1 MAKIKTKD
9 LKKGKSKRDLFSG
22 GGLEEATKRSY
33 DMKDSGGFGPK
44 YLKDGVKSS
53 FWFPKD
59 GKHIIDIIP
68 YLAGENDP
76 NAAAGKPQY
85 VLDVWVHQKVGAL
98 QQAFYCPAKNAKKRC
113 PICEKQMEMRKS
125 GDYSDEEIKE
135 LNPKRRTMYNIVC
148 YDTKED
154 IKKGVQLWET
164 AHFFFEN
171 HIAEISQ
178 RPKTGGFIPFS
189 HPDEG
194 KSIAFKISK
203 KGQNTEYLGHRFEDR
218 DEPIDDD
225 ILESA
230 LVLDDLLHIPTLAE
244 LKQAVIDG
252 FSSDG
257 DEDDED
263 ETPRKKPSKKGKKAA
278 DEDEDDDAYEY
289 DEDEDEDEDDLP
301 KKKPVKKGKKVVE
314 EEDEDE
320 DEEEDEDEDERPKKK
335 PAKKPAKKP
344 GRRQ

>member
-1 MAKIKTKD
+1 MPKVTKNGSG
-9 LKKGKSKRDLFSG
+9 KKKSKRDLFSG

-44 YLKDGVKSS
+44 YLKEGVKAS

-59 GKHIIDIIP
+59 GKHLIDVIP

-76 NAAAGKPQY
+76 NAAPGKPQY

-98 QQAFYCPAKNAKKRC
+98 QQAFYCPAKNNRKRC

-125 GDYSDEEIKE
+125 GDFTDDEIRE
-135 LNPKRRTMYNIVC
+135 LNPKRRTMYNVVC
-148 YDTKED
+148 YDTRED

-194 KSIAFKISK
+194 KSIAFKIVK

-225 ILESA
+225 ILDSA
-230 LVLDDLLHIPTLAE
+230 IVLDDILHIPTLAE

-252 FSSDG
+252 FDSDEG
-257 DEDDED
+257 DEDDD
-263 ETPRKKPSKKGKKAA
+263 DDTPKKKPTKKGKKPV
-278 DEDEDDDAYEY
+278 DDDDYDDDDVDTDDDDDEDDD
-289 DEDEDEDEDDLP
+289 D
-301 KKKPVKKGKKVVE
+301 
-314 EEDEDE
+314 
-320 DEEEDEDEDERPKKK
+320 
-335 PAKKPAKKP
+335 
-344 GRRQ
+344 